1 MKIKNFSL
9 CFINFALYPWWLR
22 LHMNRTFLYSKN
34 KVPYFHFYESILYRC
49 QLSISKFCNI
59 NLFLLFIN
67 HTSGLYDQRDNQIV
81 TKTSPWSSIHKLMLR
96 SGELSDGHVGLAC
109 CVILLI
115 TSEYFTLQTLSTKI
129 YYSNHEHW
137 TMRMRARVDIYVK
150 RKLCNTSYLH
160 NIQEM
165 KHPRS

>member
-34 KVPYFHFYESILYRC
+34 KAFYTDASCLFQNSVIL
-49 QLSISKFCNI
+49 IK
-59 NLFLLFIN
+59 LFLLFIN

-137 TMRMRARVDIYVK
+137 TMRMRVRVDICQTET
-150 RKLCNTSYLH
+150 L
-160 NIQEM
+160 
-165 KHPRS
+165 